1 MCRRVCVCVR
11 VHVCVRLCARMCVC
25 VYATVCVLPVG
36 CYQCHACGNFDNLGS
51 KSEMEYELELFEE
64 IRQVE
69 DGDDSISDR
78 SEYEESDEPKKEVR
92 QPSKRGRKK
101 LSEFWK

>member
-1 MCRRVCVCVR
+1 MCMCVCVCVCAF
-11 VHVCVRLCARMCVC
+11 VCAHACMRACNCVC
-25 VYATVCVLPVG
+25 ATCLVL
-36 CYQCHACGNFDNLGS
+36 CHACGNFDNLGS
-51 KSEMEYELELFEE
+51 KSEMEYKLKLFED

-69 DGDDSISDR
+69 DGDDSMSDR
-78 SEYEESDEPKKEVR
+78 SEYEESEEPKKKVR